1 MYFHKISNALGMQCI
16 VAVSSVK
23 QMLMALRLP
32 GIRAVSINNRDM
44 ATWALHPSRVEN
56 ILGDPE
62 GEETYCLVMGELCTR
77 GIGNGRAL
85 DAKML
90 CVDVLKMFPT
100 AREGQCFHNV
110 WGKVDP
116 APRAFTLTC
125 AVGLPPPAH
134 PTIIQWEKSWRERTL
149 PCWLRVG

>member
-44 ATWALHPSRVEN
+44 ATWALHPSRVDN

-62 GEETYCLVMGELCTR
+62 GEETWLFVGMRYLFANQLTGLSPRT
-77 GIGNGRAL
+77 AL
-85 DAKML
+85 I
-90 CVDVLKMFPT
+90 VRFI
-100 AREGQCFHNV
+100 
-110 WGKVDP
+110 KV
-116 APRAFTLTC
+116 
-125 AVGLPPPAH
+125 
-134 PTIIQWEKSWRERTL
+134 
-149 PCWLRVG
+149 